1 MNDRAMMNTITV
13 GQAKTKE
20 ELEQIL
26 ALQALNHPHALTAE
40 QRAKE
45 GFVTVKHNLELLKKM
60 NNAVGQ
66 IIAKDGAIV
75 VGYALVMP
83 EEFKTMIPVL
93 TPMFEMITTLSYQGK
108 PLTAYR
114 YYVMGQICIAEHY
127 RGTGIFEKLYAEHKR
142 LLADR
147 FDFCLT
153 EISVKNTRSMRAH
166 EKVGFKTI
174 HTFSDNTDNWNIVLW
189 DWG

>member
-1 MNDRAMMNTITV
+1 MNSITV
-13 GQAKTKE
+13 GQAKTKK

-26 ALQALNHPHALTAE
+26 PLQALNHPHNLTAE

-45 GFVTVKHNLELLKKM
+45 GFVTVKHNLEVLQKM

-66 IIAKDGAIV
+66 IIAKDRATV
-75 VGYALVMP
+75 VGYALVML
-83 EEFKTMIPVL
+83 EEFKTMISVL
-93 TPMFEMITTLSYQGK
+93 TPMFEMFTTLSYRGR

-114 YYVMGQICIAEHY
+114 YYVMGQICVAEHY
-127 RGTGIFEKLYAEHKR
+127 RGIGIFEKLYAEHKR

-189 DWG
+189 DWR

>member
-1 MNDRAMMNTITV
+1 MNAITV

-26 ALQALNHPHALTAE
+26 VLQALNHPHKLTAE
-40 QRAKE
+40 QRTKE
-45 GFVTVKHNLELLKKM
+45 GFVTVKHNLELLTKM
-60 NNAVGQ
+60 NNAAGQ
-66 IIAKDGAIV
+66 IIAKDGATV

-93 TPMFEMITTLSYQGK
+93 TPMFEMFTTLSYHGK
-108 PLTAYR
+108 PLTDYR
-114 YYVMGQICIAEHY
+114 YYVMGQICINEHY
-127 RGTGIFEKLYAEHKR
+127 RGSGIFEKLYAEHKR
-142 LLADR
+142 LLAGR

-153 EISVKNTRSMRAH
+153 EISVKNTRSVRAH

-174 HTFSDNTDNWNIVLW
+174 HTFSDKTDDWNIVLW

>member
-1 MNDRAMMNTITV
+1 MNTITV
-13 GQAKTKE
+13 GQATTLD

-26 ALQALNHPHALTAE
+26 ALQALNHPHQLTAE

-45 GFVTVKHNLELLKKM
+45 GFVTVKHNLEVLKKM

-66 IIAKDGAIV
+66 IIAKNGEKV

-83 EEFKTMIPVL
+83 EEFKTMVPVL
-93 TPMFEMITTLSYQGK
+93 TPMFKLFTSLSYLGK
-108 PLTAYR
+108 PLTDYR
-114 YYVMGQICIAEHY
+114 YYVMGQICIADQY
-127 RGTGIFEKLYAEHKR
+127 RGKGIFEKLYSEHKR

-153 EISVKNTRSMRAH
+153 EISVKNTRSIRAH

-174 HTFSDNTDNWNIVLW
+174 YTFSDITDNWNIVLW
-189 DWG
+189 DWR